1 MTLAVI
7 KHQSTCRTEHA
18 LQCNM
23 LSFNAYMALV
33 YGEVT
38 PTQTES
44 QLGVFMDLG
53 NTQFLLLLW
62 TPCLSQTPGCDP

>member
-1 MTLAVI
+1 
-7 KHQSTCRTEHA
+7 
-18 LQCNM
+18 M
-23 LSFNAYMALV
+23 LSFNAYMAIV

-62 TPCLSQTPGCDP
+62 TPCLGQTPGCDP